1 MARKITRK
9 EVLAT
14 NQHVLK
20 VEYCRLQYL
29 LQYSTAYA
37 YTSGTNGWNSDI
49 YSFGS
54 VAISTGYRPCGDI
67 QCSYELCKK
76 YEEFA
81 SSEIAKKEA
90 LTDLLYSFID
100 EAIATDGKGYENM
113 ETKPHHQFN

>member
-1 MARKITRK
+1 MTRKITRK

-14 NQHVLK
+14 HQHVLK
-20 VEYCRLQYL
+20 VGYCQLSCL
-29 LQYSTAYA
+29 LAGRQRYA
-37 YTSGTNGWNSDI
+37 YTAGTYGWNSDI

-54 VAISTGYRPCGDI
+54 VAISIGYRPCGDI

-100 EAIATDGKGYENM
+100 EAIATDGKGYE
-113 ETKPHHQFN
+113 TVKPKEHFQFN